1 MKRSE
6 IKTHLANSNEL
17 ESRLPDGSAVP
28 AHFHVTEVGQISNRF
43 IGCSGKLRKED
54 SLIFN
59 CGKIVTSI
67 TA

>member
-54 SLIFN
+54 
-59 CGKIVTSI
+59 
-67 TA
+67 